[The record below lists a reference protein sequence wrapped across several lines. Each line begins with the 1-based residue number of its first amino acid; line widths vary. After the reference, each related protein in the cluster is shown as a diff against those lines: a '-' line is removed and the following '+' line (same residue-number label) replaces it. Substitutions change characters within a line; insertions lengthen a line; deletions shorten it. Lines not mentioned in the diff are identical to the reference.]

1 MEPTNRE
8 QRRHPERFEQ
18 GAPPT
23 KDPIQPAEKP
33 QSAEHDLVKARAA
46 DVLDTRAKNSGH
58 GKKTA
63 DKWNQ

>member
-1 MEPTNRE
+1 MKPMNRE
-8 QRRHPERFEQ
+8 QRRHPGRPGTGGVQPPER
-18 GAPPT
+18 
-23 KDPIQPAEKP
+23 P
-33 QSAEHDLVKARAA
+33 QSAEHDIVKAKSQ